1 MARICSNPIEK
12 WGIKMLFINNN
23 KKLKTKREVS
33 QPKKKKSK
41 RECYWEVYKNSARFG
56 TNILF
61 RITLFA
67 TTC

>member
-33 QPKKKKSK
+33 QPKKK
-41 RECYWEVYKNSARFG
+41 
-56 TNILF
+56 I
-61 RITLFA
+61 
-67 TTC
+67 